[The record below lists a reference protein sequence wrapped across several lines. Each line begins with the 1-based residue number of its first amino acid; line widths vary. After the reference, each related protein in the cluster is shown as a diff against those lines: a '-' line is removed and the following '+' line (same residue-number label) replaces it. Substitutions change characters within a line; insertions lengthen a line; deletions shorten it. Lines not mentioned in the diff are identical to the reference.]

1 MNFEDFIR
9 SMGFELNTLTAEQLK
24 HFEQLYRQC
33 DTRNTQIDND
43 RFCRTLRLGAST
55 VNAEARSVVAS
66 ILTDAPTWMYD
77 WHRDGWIQE
86 ILPMSACRIPQQMP
100 LCDSHNAFSV
110 ATVLGSCRNLRTENR
125 DNREELVGAL
135 VFAKDARSQE
145 AFDKVKDGHITD
157 LSGGYRVYAA
167 HYVEKGET
175 FTFGNRSYQ
184 GPVKVATDWAPYEGS
199 LCPVG
204 ADEFSKIRAQRSK
217 SQGITSAQGAA
228 TSPLPGKNSQ
238 EERTMKFELFCR
250 KLGIDA
256 AALTEAQRIALESL
270 FEARGKT
277 LAEDADLPAEVKE
290 RAQKLV
296 SASDEERAR
305 GAKAE
310 AERQN
315 EIRSMCQIQGAES
328 LAEDMIKNN
337 VSIEEAGR
345 QVLAHLK
352 KERQAVPVARPGV
365 TMGATDA
372 EKFSRSAVHGVAMRY
387 GVKVEH
393 PEAGAENFRGRSIV
407 RIAEELLQRSGVN
420 TRNFDSDEI
429 IKRAMGTTDF
439 PALLGNIANLQ
450 LQSAYQYSVENWRDI
465 VEITDASTFHIMTVA
480 NFSGVP
486 TFSEILPG
494 GKYKAVSFDEI
505 SATNQVKTYGCEMS
519 CTRQMLVNDQLGVFM
534 KQIAQFARGADKLI
548 GDGVWNI
555 ITSNPNT
562 KTYGDGTSNALFS
575 AKHGNLISNAEA
587 LGNVGMTAL
596 RLAFRQMKDI
606 NGKDELGLKM
616 ERIVVPSELEEEGI
630 LLTQN
635 PMMIVDGVGV
645 KNTSA
650 GTALTVEHRLSANSS
665 KNYYGFGGGRIIQVA
680 FLNGNQ
686 APEIVQLNSRN
697 PDMFEVL
704 GRIDV
709 GWAPVEHRYAVKA
722 AV

>member
-1 MNFEDFIR
+1 MNFEDFVR
-9 SMGFELNTLTAEQLK
+9 SMGFELNTLTPEQIRQ
-24 HFEQLYRQC
+24 FEQLYRQC
-33 DTRNTQIDND
+33 DTRNTQVDND
-43 RFCRTLRLGAST
+43 RFCRALGLGAPT
-55 VNAEARSVVAS
+55 VDEKARSVAAT

-86 ILPMSACRIPQQMP
+86 VLPMSACRMPQQMP

-110 ATVLGSCRNLRTENR
+110 ATVLGSCRNLRI
-125 DNREELVGAL
+125 DKKDGREELVADL
-135 VFAKDARSQE
+135 IFAKDTRSQE
-145 AFDKVKDGHITD
+145 AFDKVKDGHVTD

-175 FTFGNRSYQ
+175 FTFNGRSYE
-184 GPVKVATDWAPYEGS
+184 GPVKIATDWAPYEGS

-217 SQGITSAQGAA
+217 TQVIISAQGAA
-228 TSPLPGKNSQ
+228 TSPEQGKNSQ
-238 EERTMKFELFCR
+238 EERTMKFETFCR

-256 AALTEAQRIALESL
+256 AALTEAQRIALEAL
-270 FEARGKT
+270 FEARCGK
-277 LAEDADLPAEVKE
+277 LEDNADLPAEIRE
-290 RAQKLV
+290 RAQKLI
-296 SASDEERAR
+296 SASDEERSK

-310 AERQN
+310 SERQN

-337 VSIEEAGR
+337 VSVEEAR
-345 QVLAHLK
+345 KQVLAHLT
-352 KERQAVPVARPGV
+352 KERQAVPVIRMGV
-365 TMGATDA
+365 TEA
-372 EKFSRSAVHGVAMRY
+372 EKFCRSAVHGVAMRY
-387 GVKVEH
+387 GVEVKL

-407 RIAEELLQRSGVN
+407 RIAEELLQRNGVN

-429 IKRAMGTTDF
+429 IKRAMSTTDF
-439 PALLGNIANLQ
+439 PVLLGNIANLQ
-450 LQSAYQYSVENWRDI
+450 LQSAYQYSEETWRDI

-555 ITSNPNT
+555 ITSNPNVQ
-562 KTYGDGTSNALFS
+562 TYGDGTANALFS
-575 AKHGNLISNAEA
+575 AKHGNLIANAEA

-596 RLAFRQMKDI
+596 RLAFRKMKDI
-606 NGKDELGLKM
+606 KGGAELGLKM
-616 ERIVVPSELEEEGI
+616 ERIAVPSELEEEGI

-650 GTALTVEHRLSANSS
+650 GTALTVEHRLSANSD